1 MKRSFLRE
9 LAALLYPS
17 RCPVCGEVI
26 GANDSFCPECSG
38 KLVPYNDDFSVAGS
52 SGFTA
57 AYEYRPE
64 ISAGIIIMKRGIV
77 GNAPFAFGGALAERI
92 REAGFEADIIVPV
105 PMFRND
111 LQKRGVNQSEL
122 IAKELSL
129 RLGIPVCRN
138 AVRKV
143 RSTTQQKGLSRQERL
158 VNLRGAFAVN
168 APELIAG
175 KSVIVADDVC
185 TTGSTLAEMTDI
197 LLKAG
202 AKNVYCA
209 CCCKTPRKDSNNSP
223 ASAK

>member
-1 MKRSFLRE
+1 
-9 LAALLYPS
+9 
-17 RCPVCGEVI
+17 VI

-77 GNAPFAFGGALAERI
+77 GNAPFAFGGALVERI

-168 APELIAG
+168 APLIAG

-202 AKNVYCA
+202 AKKVYCA